1 MHSRNVEIKSP
12 CHESWDA
19 MHGDDARRFCDVCA
33 KHVHNLSAMTR
44 QAATD
49 LLEANKGQHL
59 CVRYSNQEDGQ
70 IAFRDTPVVPV
81 SRLRTART
89 AFAAM
94 MLAACTPHGD
104 GPPIQDLGD
113 IAIETMAR
121 DAKPSPEG
129 GCEVQTG
136 PFTTMHFPRGH
147 EVCRNVA
154 DLGEQIKPPTPP
166 IVEPPPPPPT
176 LMGAPEPVR
185 PPPPPVTE
193 ELMGKVAPPVEH
205 VKMGEAMPEVKEPCD
220 PQPGF
225 APPPPSLL
233 MGQTAAPVV
242 APPPPSALMGG
253 AVPIE
258 AEPPSP
264 PPALMGD
271 IAVAPEPPP
280 PPVEPPRVKMGKIAS
295 PKTGGAVIDEF

>member
-19 MHGDDARRFCDVCA
+19 MHGDTERRFCDVCA

-49 LLEANKGQHL
+49 LLQAHKGEHL

-70 IAFRDTPVVPV
+70 ISFRDTVPL
-81 SRLRTART
+81 SRLRPVRT

-94 MLAACTPHGD
+94 LLAACAPHGD

-113 IAIETMAR
+113 IAIEAMAR

-136 PFTTMHFPRGH
+136 PFTTMHFPAGH
-147 EVCRNVA
+147 EVCKNVV
-154 DLGEQIKPPTPP
+154 DLGAQIRPPQPPP
-166 IVEPPPPPPT
+166 IPTVPEVTVPTMGAAPIAADPPPPPP
-176 LMGAPEPVR
+176 
-185 PPPPPVTE
+185 E
-193 ELMGKVAPPVEH
+193 ELMGKVAPIEH
-205 VKMGEAMPEVKEPCD
+205 AKMGEAMPEVKEPCD

-225 APPPPSLL
+225 APPPPQ
-233 MGQTAAPVV
+233 MGQVPAKVV
-242 APPPPSALMGG
+242 EPPPP
-253 AVPIE
+253 
-258 AEPPSP
+258 EP
-264 PPALMGD
+264 LMGD
-271 IAVAPEPPP
+271 IVADIPPP
-280 PPVEPPRVKMGKIAS
+280 PPEPARMGRIA
-295 PKTGGAVIDEF
+295 PAKTGKVKVVDDR

>member
-44 QAATD
+44 QDATD
-49 LLEANKGQHL
+49 LLQEHKGQHL

-70 IAFRDTPVVPV
+70 IAFRDAAVVPAA
-81 SRLRTART
+81 RLRSSART

-94 MLAACTPHGD
+94 MLAACAPHGD

-113 IAIETMAR
+113 IAIEAMAR

-147 EVCRNVA
+147 EVCRNVV
-154 DLGEQIKPPTPP
+154 DLGAQIRPPQPP
-166 IVEPPPPPPT
+166 PMLVEPPPVV
-176 LMGAPEPVR
+176 MGAAPPQPVE
-185 PPPPPVTE
+185 PPPPVTE
-193 ELMGKVAPPVEH
+193 ELMGKVAPPEH
-205 VKMGEAMPEVKEPCD
+205 AKMGEAMPEVKEPCD

-225 APPPPSLL
+225 APPPPPPPLQ
-233 MGQTAAPVV
+233 MGQAVQVV
-242 APPPPSALMGG
+242 
-253 AVPIE
+253 
-258 AEPPSP
+258 EPR
-264 PPALMGD
+264 PALMGD

-280 PPVEPPRVKMGKIAS
+280 PPVERPTKMGRMVAP
-295 PKTGGAVIDEF
+295 PKTGGAVVGEF